1 MKHDQIMENWRFF
14 IERDKLL
21 ENKDYIQY
29 VLGIDIP
36 LNESK
41 SFSKEFSQTIL
52 KEQLLLEGFFDDAV
66 NKVRLGAADLGMK
79 ARQAVDKATAWVN
92 VLGKEVG
99 ELFHSLWIIFT
110 NPDKVKKYIKILNKR
125 ISIRKIP
132 TLVSLKDNLTQL
144 LAGTKFEPV
153 AKNFEDIVENIL
165 NTYNNMEVSWRKA
178 LVGSSISVVLDFV
191 FSKFKSF
198 INQVINIGQT
208 IKDEI
213 KDEIKNQI
221 GELLKSEI
229 VEYFK
234 ENFKSV
240 YEKMAMYMTGI
251 GAWIDWIKGIVGS
264 VQFVAA
270 SLSGTTKRFV

>member
-1 MKHDQIMENWRFF
+1 MENWRFF

-29 VLGIDIP
+29 VLGIEIP

-66 NKVRLGAADLGMK
+66 SKVKLGAANLGMK
-79 ARQAVDKATAWVN
+79 TKQAVNKATAWVN
-92 VLGKEVG
+92 ALGKEVG

-110 NPDKVKKYIKILNKR
+110 NPDKVKEYIEILNDR

-144 LAGTKFEPV
+144 LAGTKFESV

-165 NTYNNMEVSWRKA
+165 NTYNNMAVSWKKA

-234 ENFKSV
+234 ENFESV
-240 YEKMAMYMTGI
+240 YEKAAMYMTGI

-264 VQFVAA
+264 VKFVAA